1 METGERSGIVDPAM
15 DGIIQFRKA
24 DRSIWINGRRLS
36 PRPSQAVR
44 NHSPDGFNWGYCG
57 SGPAQA
63 ALAILLAV
71 GGRRKGWCIR
81 NYQQFKVDVISY
93 LPQGQDCEIRLSV
106 VQKWVADHTEEEGPG
121 LQPW

>member
-1 METGERSGIVDPAM
+1 MRLSNEGVIK
-15 DGIIQFRKA
+15 FRKA

-57 SGPAQA
+57 SGPAQT
-63 ALAILLAV
+63 ALAILLAI
-71 GGRRKGWCIR
+71 GGQRKGWCIR

-93 LPQGQDCEIRLSV
+93 LPQNQDCEIPISV
-106 VQKWVADHTEEEGPG
+106 VRQWVADHTEKEGPG